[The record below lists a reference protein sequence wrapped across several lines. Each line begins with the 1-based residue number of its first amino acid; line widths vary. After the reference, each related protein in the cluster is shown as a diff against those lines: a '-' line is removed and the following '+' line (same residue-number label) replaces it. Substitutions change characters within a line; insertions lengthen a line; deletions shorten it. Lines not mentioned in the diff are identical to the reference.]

1 MINDEDNGDEYD
13 SVDDNDNV
21 DNVNLCLPGIFN
33 GSLISKGYSY
43 LPFRTTLSS

>member
-1 MINDEDNGDEYD
+1 MMMIL
-13 SVDDNDNV
+13 DDDDDDDIDNV
-21 DNVNLCLPGIFN
+21 DNEILCLPGIFN

>member
-1 MINDEDNGDEYD
+1 MILDGDDDDDNDD
-13 SVDDNDNV
+13 VDDNIDNG
-21 DNVNLCLPGIFN
+21 NQCLPGIFN